1 MDIKKIFEKIIKKL
15 KSENSL
21 PKNLKVTDKTLLTGV
36 NSPFDSVAFVQF
48 SSHVEFELSKL
59 NKKNFSIM
67 IFKIPEIKNN
77 KPLTIG
83 GLKKYLKGKI

>member
-1 MDIKKIFEKIIKKL
+1 MDITKIFEKIIKKL

-21 PKNLKVTDKTLLTGV
+21 PKNLKVNDKTLLTGQ

-48 SSHVEFELSKL
+48 SSQVEFELSKA

>member
-1 MDIKKIFEKIIKKL
+1 MDITKIFEKIIKKL

-36 NSPFDSVAFVQF
+36 NSPFDLVAFVQF